1 VTLTGE
7 VISAGEGASLIYQ
20 GPAEKGQRAYVGPFA
35 VLRVGAL
42 KVVLTARPYSYIDP
56 EYYRVMGVEPHGQR
70 VVVTR
75 SGYHFTLN
83 YAAIGEC
90 ITVDTPGMSSY
101 RVKELPFTVAR
112 PFYPVDEITLT
123 PQVQVKG

>member
-1 VTLTGE
+1 M
-7 VISAGEGASLIYQ
+7 
-20 GPAEKGQRAYVGPFA
+20 
-35 VLRVGAL
+35 
-42 KVVLTARPYSYIDP
+42 VLTALPYSYIDP
-56 EYYRVMGVEPHGQR
+56 EYFRAMGVEPREQH

-101 RVKELPFTVAR
+101 RVAELPFTVAR
-112 PFYPVDEITLT
+112 PFYPLDDLDIV
-123 PQVQVKG
+123 PQVRLRRRPA